1 MVATRYPLIAT
12 KLFRFLFP
20 AILLCSCSS
29 PKEVSFKSG
38 GVTQTFTQGKSAI
51 STDFENYIY
60 PDATTSGS
68 VSAEGE
74 NDEQSKFLMLSSK
87 SPIESV
93 RKWYQDKL
101 KSENWKIVN
110 QQAQPKLISIT
121 GSKNNT
127 ELSVMITEDNNN
139 TSISLSLSKQVDSN
153 YNDDSNR
160 ENFVPNKDTPPTD

>member
-1 MVATRYPLIAT
+1 MVARHYSSIAT
-12 KLFRFLFP
+12 KLFGFLFP
-20 AILLCSCSS
+20 AILLCSCSNA
-29 PKEVSFKSG
+29 KEVSFKSG
-38 GVTQTFTQGKSAI
+38 GVTQTFAQGKEAV

-68 VSAEGE
+68 VSAEGD

-87 SPIESV
+87 SPIESIS
-93 RKWYQDKL
+93 KWYQDKL
-101 KSENWKIVN
+101 KIESWKIVN
-110 QQAQPKLISIT
+110 KQEQPKLISIT

-127 ELSVMITEDNNN
+127 ELSVMITGDNDN